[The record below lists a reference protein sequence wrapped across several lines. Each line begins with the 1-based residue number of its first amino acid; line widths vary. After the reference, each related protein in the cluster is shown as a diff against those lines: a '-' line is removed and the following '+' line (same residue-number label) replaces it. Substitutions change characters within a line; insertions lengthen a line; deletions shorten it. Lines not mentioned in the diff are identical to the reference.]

1 LRTDAP
7 SGFDVGLSL
16 THGDRR
22 MDRLRL
28 AATAAFS
35 AALIAGASLAQ
46 TPPPAPPPTP
56 APAPTPDAAQTP
68 PTPPAPEAPPAPPP
82 PPPPPPL
89 KPLPTDPEAVRV
101 LDILDRVCAPLV
113 RGGAVKTIAQTVG
126 LRVNGDGDM
135 ILGQDGGRR
144 MIIHPPTTANPN
156 NCSIT
161 VRYVAGEE
169 GAIRDGL
176 EAWSQRRDPMLGPD
190 KVAVQ
195 SPEDGGVSVTST
207 WLGYANGKEEGVVL
221 ILHNKADGT
230 PQNGHIGEAQIL
242 YSYRSY

>member
-1 LRTDAP
+1 
-7 SGFDVGLSL
+7 
-16 THGDRR
+16 

-35 AALIAGASLAQ
+35 LSLLAGAASGQ
-46 TPPPAPPPTP
+46 TPPPPPSDAP
-56 APAPTPDAAQTP
+56 PAPTPPPAPDAAQTP
-68 PTPPAPEAPPAPPP
+68 VTAPAPEAAPAPPP

-101 LDILDRVCAPLV
+101 LDMLDRVCAPLA
-113 RGGAVKTIAQTVG
+113 RGGNVKTTAQAVG
-126 LRVNGDGDM
+126 MRINGDGDM

-144 MIIHPPTTANPN
+144 IIVHPPTTANPN
-156 NCSIT
+156 NCSMT

-169 GAIRDGL
+169 APIRDGL
-176 EAWSQRRDPMLGPD
+176 EAWSERRDPPLGPD

-195 SPEDGGVSVTST
+195 NPEDGGVSITST
-207 WLGYANGKEEGVVL
+207 WLGYANSKVEGVVL
-221 ILHNKADGT
+221 IVHNKADGT
-230 PQNGHIGEAQIL
+230 PQGGHIGEAQVL